1 MKRLL
6 LAALVLIAG
15 ATSGSASSIFTPPP
29 EAVRYDGFTIV
40 TIQQPAHIVAAC
52 GVEMPWG
59 CPGWLRQVVSGQLI
73 ETCLVRIVAGL
84 LPEMEAAAEA
94 NLRARCGGW
103 PGI

>member
-6 LAALVLIAG
+6 LAALMLIWAG
-15 ATSGSASSIFTPPP
+15 AAAAQSIFTPPP

-40 TIQQPAHIVAAC
+40 TIQQPFAIVAAC

>member
-6 LAALVLIAG
+6 LAALMLIWAG
-15 ATSGSASSIFTPPP
+15 AAAAQSIFTPPP

-40 TIQQPAHIVAAC
+40 TIQQPFAIVAAC

-59 CPGWLRQVVSGQLI
+59 CFGFLRNTAGSQPVV
-73 ETCLVRIVAGL
+73 TCLVRIVAGL

-94 NLRARCGGW
+94 NLRARCSGW